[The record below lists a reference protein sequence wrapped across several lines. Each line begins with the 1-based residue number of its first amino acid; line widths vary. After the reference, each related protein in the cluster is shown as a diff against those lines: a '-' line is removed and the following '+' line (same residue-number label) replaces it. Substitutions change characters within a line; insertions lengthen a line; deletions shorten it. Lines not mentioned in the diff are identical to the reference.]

1 MSGTYKI
8 SILPMNMTVI
18 DEETGETRSS
28 KQDDWYI
35 FPDEV
40 RESLT
45 PILARH
51 GYAQTLDEHPN
62 ADWLLAKIE
71 DQCRDTLRKKPWVI
85 VFFPDEYAISGHII
99 SKRSDPNLIK
109 APDYASVRPG
119 AAGFDPSTGIAPR
132 VGMLWIFSK
141 QALEDSA
148 ASGSELFGNLLAEL
162 STLDEKESWCHFADA
177 PDRQWLAN
185 QAVTD
190 NELFFSFFGK

>member
-51 GYAQTLDEHPN
+51 GYAQTLDEHPRGLVAGQDRGSMPRHVEEKTMGN
-62 ADWLLAKIE
+62 CLLPGRI
-71 DQCRDTLRKKPWVI
+71 RDIRTHHIQAVRFQTL
-85 VFFPDEYAISGHII
+85 
-99 SKRSDPNLIK
+99 SKLPTTHRSDQERQDSIHQQELPLGWGC
-109 APDYASVRPG
+109 Y
-119 AAGFDPSTGIAPR
+119 GFSR
-132 VGMLWIFSK
+132 
-141 QALEDSA
+141 
-148 ASGSELFGNLLAEL
+148 N
-162 STLDEKESWCHFADA
+162 
-177 PDRQWLAN
+177 RR
-185 QAVTD
+185 
-190 NELFFSFFGK
+190 